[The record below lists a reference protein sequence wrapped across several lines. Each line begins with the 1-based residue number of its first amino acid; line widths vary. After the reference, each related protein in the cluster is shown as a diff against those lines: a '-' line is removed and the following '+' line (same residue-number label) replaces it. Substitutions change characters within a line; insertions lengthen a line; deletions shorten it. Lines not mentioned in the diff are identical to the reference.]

1 MKTANKDNL
10 ITLIQIYATGKV
22 NSGFSPQVL
31 AEAISQ
37 KVDFDQ
43 PIDIFSANKN
53 RDVVRKISA
62 GVRKLKSE
70 MEGELKKLDK
80 EEKLFA
86 NFLRGKITAYKELI
100 DLLK

>member
-1 MKTANKDNL
+1 MKTVNKDNL

-22 NSGFSPQVL
+22 TSDFNPQAL
-31 AEAISQ
+31 AEAISKQ
-37 KVDFDQ
+37 VDFDQ

-53 RDVVRKISA
+53 RDVIRKIRQGLS
-62 GVRKLKSE
+62 KLKKD

-86 NFLRGKITAYKELI
+86 NFLRGKITAYQEI
-100 DLLK
+100 RDLLR

>member
-1 MKTANKDNL
+1 MEKDLL
-10 ITLIQIYATGKV
+10 IGLIQAYATGKV
-22 NSGFSPQVL
+22 TNDFNPQIL
-31 AEAISQ
+31 AEAIST
-37 KVDFDQ
+37 KADFTQ

-53 RDVVRKISA
+53 RDVVRKLTR
-62 GVRKLKSE
+62 GVKSLKKE

-86 NFLRGKITAYKELI
+86 NFLRGKITSYQEIL

>member
-1 MKTANKDNL
+1 MKTANKDSL

-22 NSGFSPQVL
+22 TSNFSPQIL

-37 KVDFDQ
+37 KVDFEK

-53 RDVVRKISA
+53 RDVIRKLNK
-62 GVRKLKSE
+62 GVRALKTD
-70 MEGELKKLDK
+70 MEAELKKLDK

-86 NFLRGKITAYKELI
+86 NFLKGKITAYQELL

>member
-1 MKTANKDNL
+1 MKSANKDSL

-22 NSGFSPQVL
+22 TSDFSPQVL
-31 AEAISQ
+31 AEAISK

-53 RDVVRKISA
+53 KDVLRKLRG
-62 GVRKLKSE
+62 GVRSLKKD
-70 MEGELKKLDK
+70 MDGELKKLDK

-86 NFLRGKITAYKELI
+86 NFLRGKITAYQELM

>member
-1 MKTANKDNL
+1 MKTANKDTL

-22 NSGFSPQVL
+22 NSDFNPQAL
-31 AEAISQ
+31 AEGISQ
-37 KVDFDQ
+37 KIDFDQ

-53 RDVVRKISA
+53 RDVVRKLKQGLS
-62 GVRKLKSE
+62 KLKKE
-70 MEGELKKLDK
+70 MEEELKKLNK

-86 NFLRGKITAYKELI
+86 NFLRGKITAYQEIK

>member
-1 MKTANKDNL
+1 MEKNL
-10 ITLIQIYATGKV
+10 LIGLIQTYATGKV
-22 NSGFSPQVL
+22 TNDFSPQIL

-37 KVDFDQ
+37 KVDFTQ

-53 RDVVRKISA
+53 RDVVRKLTR
-62 GVRKLKSE
+62 GVRALKKE

-86 NFLRGKITAYKELI
+86 NFLRGKITAYQEII

>member
-1 MKTANKDNL
+1 MERDLL
-10 ITLIQIYATGKV
+10 IGLIQTYATGKV
-22 NSGFSPQVL
+22 TNGFNPQAL

-37 KVDFDQ
+37 QVNFNQ

-53 RDVVRKISA
+53 RDVVLKITR
-62 GVRKLKSE
+62 GVKSLKND
-70 MEGELKKLDK
+70 MEAELKNLDK

-86 NFLRGKITAYKELI
+86 NFLRGKITAYKELL

>member
-1 MKTANKDNL
+1 MKAANKDTL
-10 ITLIQIYATGKV
+10 ITLIQVYATGKV
-22 NSGFSPQVL
+22 NSGFNPQVL
-31 AEAISQ
+31 AETISQ
-37 KVDFDQ
+37 RVDFDQ

-53 RDVVRKISA
+53 RDVIRKLSN
-62 GVRKLKSE
+62 GVRALKKD

-86 NFLRGKITAYKELI
+86 NFLRGKITAYQELM